1 MKTKQAKQTSKPL
14 NSKPLNSK
22 PLNSTQI
29 KLLLGEMIRIH
40 NERLVERNKVI
51 ERMKEKQV
59 GRYRAVLTEMFHLGG
74 FTESQIK
81 ALLSE
86 CWARHNK
93 LGVKAII
100 NEEPYEFHDVYREKG
115 WNCESHPLH
124 AILESTK
131 LRLHMGTASDY
142 ETYLEEFTA
151 EIEKLLK

>member
-1 MKTKQAKQTSKPL
+1 MKKQANTKPVM
-14 NSKPLNSK
+14 PVK

-40 NERLVERNKVI
+40 NERVVERNKII
-51 ERMKEKQV
+51 ERMKEKQIT
-59 GRYRAVLTEMFHLGG
+59 RYQTVLREMFQLGG
-74 FTESQIK
+74 FSEAQIK
-81 ALLSE
+81 ELLSE
-86 CWARHNK
+86 CRASDNNK

-115 WNCESHPLH
+115 WNCDSHPLH

-142 ETYLEEFTA
+142 ETYLKEFTA
-151 EIEKLLK
+151 QIDKLLK

>member
-1 MKTKQAKQTSKPL
+1 MKQKANTKPV
-14 NSKPLNSK
+14 K

-29 KLLLGEMIRIH
+29 KLLLAEMIRIH
-40 NERLVERNKVI
+40 NEKVVERNKVI
-51 ERMKEKQV
+51 ERMKEKQIT
-59 GRYRAVLTEMFHLGG
+59 RYQTVLREMFQLGG

-86 CWARHNK
+86 CGRCHNK

-100 NEEPYEFHDVYREKG
+100 NEEPYEFRDVYREKG
-115 WNCESHPLH
+115 WNCDSHPLH

-142 ETYLEEFTA
+142 ETYLKEFTA